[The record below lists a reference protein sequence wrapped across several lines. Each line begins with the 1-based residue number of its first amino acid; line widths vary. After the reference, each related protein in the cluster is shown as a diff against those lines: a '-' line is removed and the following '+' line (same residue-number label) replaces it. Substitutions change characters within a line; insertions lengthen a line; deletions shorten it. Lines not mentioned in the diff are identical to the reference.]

1 MVSRARAA
9 ARIVELLDSPVLRAL
24 AEPARLEVLRVLLLH
39 GPADIGAIASHLP
52 QDRSVVSRHLKTLE
66 DAGLVRAERD
76 GRYRRFELDGGAFI
90 GALERILGETRAMA
104 AVCCPPAVAPPVIS
118 ATDLVRRRS

>member
-9 ARIVELLDSPVLRAL
+9 ARIVELLDSPLLRAL
-24 AEPARLEVLRVLLLH
+24 SEPARLEVLRVLLLH
-39 GPADIGAIASHLP
+39 GPADIAAIASHLP

-66 DAGLVRAERD
+66 EAGLVRAERD
-76 GRYRRFELDGGAFI
+76 GRHRRFELDGPAFI
-90 GALERILGETRAMA
+90 AALERILGETRAMA
-104 AVCCPPAVAPPVIS
+104 MVCCPPPPPPPAVP

>member
-1 MVSRARAA
+1 MTVSRAKAA

-39 GPADIGAIASHLP
+39 GPADIGALASHLP

-66 DAGLVRAERD
+66 DAGLVRAEKD
-76 GRYRRFELDGGAFI
+76 GRHRRYELDGGAFI
-90 GALERILGETRAMA
+90 AALERILGETRAMA
-104 AVCCPPAVAPPVIS
+104 AVCCPPAPAPLVP
-118 ATDLVRRRS
+118 AHDLVRRR

>member
-1 MVSRARAA
+1 MVSRVRAA

-76 GRYRRFELDGGAFI
+76 GRHRRFELDGGAFI

-104 AVCCPPAVAPPVIS
+104 AVCCPPVVAPPVVP